1 MRPAAF
7 WFAAAILV
15 ALAALVL
22 GVPLNSGAGL
32 LLALLWLIGVWK
44 LATVRQEDQ
53 P

>member
-7 WFAAAILV
+7 WFAAAIFV

-32 LLALLWLIGVWK
+32 LLALLWLVGVWK
-44 LATVRQEDQ
+44 LATAPQGGR